1 MYKIIGADGKSYG
14 PITVGQLKQWI
25 SEGRANAQTQALA
38 DGATEWK
45 ALGVLPEFAG
55 HFAPLIP
62 PVIGPMKPG
71 TSTAGQLPKNNSF
84 ATAGL
89 IFGILSLTCLCCC
102 GGFPF
107 NILGLVFS
115 IIALAQISERP
126 GLYTGRGP
134 AIAGLILSAI
144 GLLFLMFAIA
154 SGHTDVI
161 FNGRQ
166 F

>member
-1 MYKIIGADGKSYG
+1 MNKIIGADGGTYG
-14 PITVGQLKQWI
+14 PATVEQLRQWI
-25 SEGRANAQTQALA
+25 AEGRANAQTQTLA

-45 ALGVLPEFAG
+45 ALGALPEFAG

-62 PVIGPMKPG
+62 PVIGPLKPG
-71 TSTAGQLPKNNSF
+71 ISTAGQSPKTSSF

-126 GLYTGRGP
+126 GLYTGRGL